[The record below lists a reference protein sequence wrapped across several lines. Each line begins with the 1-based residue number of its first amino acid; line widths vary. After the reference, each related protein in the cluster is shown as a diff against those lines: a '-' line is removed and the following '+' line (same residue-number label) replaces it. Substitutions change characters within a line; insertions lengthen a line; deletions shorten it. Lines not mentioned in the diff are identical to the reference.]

1 MLLGIRNG
9 LCKCSFLLVEMMR
22 KEATAWVEHFVR
34 YHVGAWQRKA
44 GSFLVVPFG
53 GRIRKFMVV
62 VARLLSNAKEEIGMM
77 FAVCAHF

>member
-9 LCKCSFLLVEMMR
+9 LCKCSFLSVEMMR

-44 GSFLVVPFG
+44 GSFWSYLRRSDQKVHD
-53 GRIRKFMVV
+53 
-62 VARLLSNAKEEIGMM
+62 SDSSCAKK
-77 FAVCAHF
+77 C

>member
-1 MLLGIRNG
+1 
-9 LCKCSFLLVEMMR
+9 MMR

-44 GSFLVVPFG
+44 GSFLVIPFG
-53 GRIRKFMVV
+53 GRIRKFVVV
-62 VARLLSNAKEEIGMM
+62 VARLLSNAKVAKEEIGMM